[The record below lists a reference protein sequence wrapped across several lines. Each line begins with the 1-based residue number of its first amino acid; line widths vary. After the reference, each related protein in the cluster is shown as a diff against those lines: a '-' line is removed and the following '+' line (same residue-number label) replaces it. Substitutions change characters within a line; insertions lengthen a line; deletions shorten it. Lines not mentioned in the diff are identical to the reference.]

1 MFKCLVHTYG
11 KEIWVF
17 DQTENRWLIILNSD
31 GVLKFNPKFF
41 DKIFNYFSLNQK
53 DYKVIIKD
61 WLEKIFN
68 FPVRQ
73 VERCSSNLDYLT
85 ETMLNKKN
93 DKKEWKLNDR
103 FDFSYE
109 LVKKFLELKSK
120 FEKVELNAFYS
131 AKLSPQPQVLDAFG
145 FTHSNPL
152 PFNPSE

>member
-17 DQTENRWLIILNSD
+17 NETETLWLIILNSD

-61 WLEKIFN
+61 WLEKILN

-85 ETMLNKKN
+85 ETILNKKN

-103 FDFSYE
+103 FDFSFE

-120 FEKVELNAFYS
+120 YEQVELNAFFIVQNFHHNH
-131 AKLSPQPQVLDAFG
+131 KF
-145 FTHSNPL
+145 
-152 PFNPSE
+152 